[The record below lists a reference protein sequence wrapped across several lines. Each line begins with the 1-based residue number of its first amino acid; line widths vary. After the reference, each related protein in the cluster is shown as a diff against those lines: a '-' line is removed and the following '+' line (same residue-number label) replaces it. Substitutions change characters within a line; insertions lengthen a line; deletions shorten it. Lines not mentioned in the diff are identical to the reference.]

1 MKKWLAIFGFLGFL
15 FLPARPAAAQI
26 TPRYELGGAFT
37 YLDFYSPP
45 PNITTRIHTLGANV
59 TFERNFKSYVSLLV
73 DGAAV
78 FKDQGIVNAGNPPVA
93 NILGKTQVYT
103 ILGGPRIYP
112 LKHRYR
118 LTPFGHIL
126 FGAGYDRRLFPAN
139 GGFPSLTNTSWS
151 FAWMGGGGVDFRL
164 SQHWAVHAFEF
175 DYLHTSFFGGN
186 PSQGSYRISVGM
198 TYRWGRRTASAPAP
212 APAPTPAPAAPTQ

>member
-1 MKKWLAIFGFLGFL
+1 MKKWLAIFGILGFY
-15 FLPARPAAAQI
+15 FLSARPAAAQI
-26 TPRYELGGAFT
+26 TPRYELGGAFA
-37 YLDFYSPP
+37 YLDYSPP
-45 PNITTRIHTLGANV
+45 TYSRFSLIGGNV
-59 TFERNFKSYVSLLV
+59 TFERNFKSYASLLV

-78 FKDQGIVNAGNPPVA
+78 FKDQGIVTQGSPPVA
-93 NILGKTQVYT
+93 TIFGKTQIYT

-112 LKHRYR
+112 LKHRHR
-118 LTPFGHIL
+118 LTPFGQIL
-126 FGAGYDRRLFPAN
+126 FGAGYDRRIFPAN

-151 FAWMGGGGVDFRL
+151 FSWMGGGGVDYRL

-198 TYRWGRRTASAPAP
+198 TYRWGRRTAPAP
-212 APAPTPAPAAPTQ
+212 APAPVPAPAPAAPTR